1 VMMTKLLDKALER
14 VRSWSRD
21 RQDDAA
27 RLLLAMDRHDAEPYR
42 LTPQERDEIDAALA
56 EVERGEL
63 ASEEDVAAMDTRR
76 GRWT

>member
-1 VMMTKLLDKALER
+1 MTKLLDKALAR
-14 VRSWSRD
+14 VRSWSSD

-63 ASEEDVAAMDTRR
+63 VSAEDVAALFRR
-76 GRWT
+76 FGV